1 MCGASGC
8 GFPGR
13 LRRRRPMAA
22 FRTFSFA
29 LTLLLCVPLVH
40 GQSDVSNVKTINPT
54 FTTIDV
60 PGNWAV
66 TGVRGINTAGGM
78 VGVFALTNEST
89 SHVHS
94 FLLVNSVFS

>member
-1 MCGASGC
+1 MPGASGC

-40 GQSDVSNVKTINPT
+40 AQSDVSNVKTINPT

-60 PGNWAV
+60 PGATV
-66 TGVRGINTAGGM
+66 TAINGVNIAGDMVGWYTNVAGGYCPC
-78 VGVFALTNEST
+78 
-89 SHVHS
+89 HS
-94 FLLVNSVFS
+94 FLLSGG